1 MSDTTIIHCRSC
13 GQEVEWAYTV
23 NDKRI
28 PLDFG
33 TLEELY
39 ELVTKAAQ
47 GTGGKV
53 RAIIMTAPAFDRYK
67 ELLGE
72 PPEKAKAKDAKA

>member
-1 MSDTTIIHCRSC
+1 MINPPTHYYRGLPIYTPQDTLS
-13 GQEVEWAYTV
+13 V
-23 NDKRI
+23 NEK
-28 PLDFG
+28 DFG